1 MKARLHLVL
10 AFSLVATAAFGGA
23 GPSRPDILFVLVDSL
38 KASHV
43 GCYGYARD
51 TTPNL
56 DRFVREE
63 GCFRFETVI
72 PGGSWTMPAVM
83 TLFTALSVDGHRRV
97 LPGLPHDR
105 EAVTLAEALRAA
117 GYATVGITANA
128 MTNRRFGYGKGFD
141 VWDDYSATLPPDA
154 GVERM
159 ASGYARGGALTRM
172 GLGRL
177 RRRDPERPLF
187 LFLFYMDPHW
197 DFWPPPPYD
206 MKFAASG
213 GGPIRSAWA
222 LPAAKATPDIRRRTL
237 DAYDGEIAYCDF
249 AVSNL
254 LAAVAATPRW
264 NDTLVVI
271 AGDHGESF
279 WERGFSGHGNDLHDG
294 ELKVPLILRVPKGC
308 GLKAAGGVVK
318 GQVGGLDVAPTVLDL
333 AGVPVPGSWEG
344 RSLRRAMESG
354 VSDGRPVVAETRVR
368 DGLWQRAVRT
378 DRWKVIAID
387 DFGRPDEVY
396 DLVADP
402 GETDDLVR
410 AGRSLPQEVR
420 NLMRHL
426 RPKGEERQGKG
437 GKR

>member
-1 MKARLHLVL
+1 MKACLLLVL
-10 AFSLVATAAFGGA
+10 ASHLVATAAFGGA

-56 DRFVREE
+56 DRFVCEE

-97 LPGLPHDR
+97 LPSLPHDR

-154 GVERM
+154 GVERI

-187 LFLFYMDPHW
+187 LSSSTWIPTGT
-197 DFWPPPPYD
+197 
-206 MKFAASG
+206 SG
-213 GGPIRSAWA
+213 
-222 LPAAKATPDIRRRTL
+222 RRR
-237 DAYDGEIAYCDF
+237 
-249 AVSNL
+249 
-254 LAAVAATPRW
+254 
-264 NDTLVVI
+264 
-271 AGDHGESF
+271 
-279 WERGFSGHGNDLHDG
+279 
-294 ELKVPLILRVPKGC
+294 
-308 GLKAAGGVVK
+308 
-318 GQVGGLDVAPTVLDL
+318 PT
-333 AGVPVPGSWEG
+333 
-344 RSLRRAMESG
+344 
-354 VSDGRPVVAETRVR
+354 T
-368 DGLWQRAVRT
+368 
-378 DRWKVIAID
+378 
-387 DFGRPDEVY
+387 
-396 DLVADP
+396 
-402 GETDDLVR
+402 
-410 AGRSLPQEVR
+410 
-420 NLMRHL
+420 
-426 RPKGEERQGKG
+426 
-437 GKR
+437 